1 MSGPKVVR
9 IITREEIEAICKQH
23 ITGAE
28 EAAAELRRCARR
40 HDALSDALTAD
51 VEGRIRQLRR
61 LFEEDRWMELQ
72 KQAPVTVTF
81 LKTETQHVRARAIA
95 AAEATRSKARR
106 IADAARTIIFAM
118 EASGHEVPLSLRNV
132 AKGANL
138 AERHELSAMED
149 VLTQS
154 YAALAAH
161 RSAMGPSKEQLELAG
176 RLGSGERPQSF
187 PEWLAAQSS
196 SVNQHDTRL
205 DSLMAEIDTL
215 EDAEIV
221 RPFQERAAA
230 IAAEASPERRALLTD
245 SLVLDLSERSRQRR
259 ANEVRVERLREV
271 QAALRTLGTSETH
284 AMETQVASM
293 LQMAKLD
300 GADNLVARAQ
310 ALIESETAKLA
321 AAARRRVVLGCLAE
335 LGYEVSESMATAWAR
350 DGRLVVRKAG
360 ATDYGLELGAPS
372 DVARLQVRL
381 VGSDRPLLLRDAQ
394 RDRDMETIWCSEFGQ
409 LQKLAAGC
417 GGKVV
422 VERAVDV
429 GVEPVKTVTFI
440 DSEREVRKGQRQIT
454 RHG

>member
-9 IITREEIEAICKQH
+9 IVTREEIEAICRQH
-23 ITGAE
+23 IASAE
-28 EAAAELRRCARR
+28 EAAAELRRCAKR

-51 VEGRIRQLRR
+51 VEGRIRELRR

-95 AAEATRSKARR
+95 AAEATRSKGRR

-132 AKGANL
+132 AKGVNPAD
-138 AERHELSAMED
+138 RRELSAMED

-154 YAALAAH
+154 YAAFAAR
-161 RSAMGPSKEQLELAG
+161 RSAIAPSREQLELAG
-176 RLGSGERPQSF
+176 RLGSDERPQSF

-196 SVNQHDTRL
+196 SVNQRDSRL
-205 DSLMAEIDTL
+205 DSLMAEIETL

-230 IAAEASPERRALLTD
+230 IAAEASPGRRALLTD

-271 QAALRTLGTSETH
+271 QAALRTFDTSEVH

-293 LQMAKLD
+293 LQMTQLD
-300 GADNLVARAQ
+300 GADHLVARAQ
-310 ALIESETAKLA
+310 ALIESETASLA
-321 AAARRRVVLGCLAE
+321 ATARRRAVLGGLAE
-335 LGYEVSESMATAWAR
+335 LGYEVREGMATAWVR
-350 DGRLVVRKAG
+350 DGRLVVRKPG
-360 ATDYGLELGAPS
+360 ATDYGVELGAPQDMS
-372 DVARLQVRL
+372 RLQVRL
-381 VGSDRPLLLRDAQ
+381 VGSDRPSMLRNAQ
-394 RDRDMETIWCSEFGQ
+394 RDREMETIWCSEFGR
-409 LQKLAAGC
+409 LQQMLANS
-417 GGKVV
+417 GGEVV
-422 VERAVDV
+422 VQRAIGV

-440 DSEREVRKGQRQIT
+440 DSEPEVRKEQRQMA
-454 RHG
+454 R